1 MFNCR
6 RKVAYCLELRRH
18 QLVILYGCIPL
29 QRLRYTHH
37 YASWCILIL
46 GATKWKRGIVNLRYA
61 ISAAEVRRITDV
73 QCHSRGMLRRGG
85 PRGVGS
91 ARSYAVS
98 LPCSSPRRQ
107 VRKQLPRIFTKL
119 APRTLCNTNGHRVAS
134 RFCLLYASSLVRWKF
149 PSKPPKIIGDLCK
162 PRLFRHLAYGLH
174 VISYSS
180 RTTAG

>member
-1 MFNCR
+1 MSRAEAASTRYPGWMHSTSTSRLHAPLCELVHLDTRRYEIGTRYRELMICHLGCR
-6 RKVAYCLELRRH
+6 
-18 QLVILYGCIPL
+18 
-29 QRLRYTHH
+29 
-37 YASWCILIL
+37 SM
-46 GATKWKRGIVNLRYA
+46 VNNVH
-61 ISAAEVRRITDV
+61 SV
-73 QCHSRGMLRRGG
+73 HSRGVLRRGG

-98 LPCSSPRRQ
+98 LPCNSPRRH

-149 PSKPPKIIGDLCK
+149 PSKPPRIIGDACK